1 MRTLTTLSLVALLA
15 SLTAIGSVSAQAPA
29 AATGAAVAYEGK
41 LQDSK
46 RRPIGGV
53 FPLTFS
59 LYRSPQGGKAVWSES
74 HFVAVDSG
82 KYLVDLGYKRPI
94 PPTLPLSELFLAVS
108 ITGGEEILRER
119 IDAKAIRAGAEAVPP
134 VATVGATAPAAP
146 TTAPAAPAPSGRAVV
161 SYAEEAGLA
170 YEAEHAK
177 VADRVGNLTE
187 EAIVEQL
194 KGGGGKATV
203 GTKTRYSPQAGG
215 EGGVAYEVKCPKGM
229 VVTGVRGGAGI
240 YLDSIQLICSPLE

>member
-1 MRTLTTLSLVALLA
+1 MRTLLSLSLAALLA
-15 SLTAIGSVSAQAPA
+15 AAPAIGSVSAQAPSA
-29 AATGAAVAYEGK
+29 VGAAIAYEGK

-94 PPTLPLSELFLAVS
+94 PPALPLGELYLAVS

-119 IDAKAIRAGAEAVPP
+119 IDAKTIRSGSEAPP
-134 VATVGATAPAAP
+134 P
-146 TTAPAAPAPSGRAVV
+146 
-161 SYAEEAGLA
+161 
-170 YEAEHAK
+170 
-177 VADRVGNLTE
+177 
-187 EAIVEQL
+187 
-194 KGGGGKATV
+194 
-203 GTKTRYSPQAGG
+203 
-215 EGGVAYEVKCPKGM
+215 
-229 VVTGVRGGAGI
+229 
-240 YLDSIQLICSPLE
+240 